1 MSQQPKKTEL
11 HMEKPDAIEN
21 LGAAISRALDEAP
34 VCDVLPIL
42 TGAFVALTVELV
54 RRQGHDVGQK
64 IEVDGGVERDIT
76 IHAPKVP
83 RMDAAPPIPHEK
95 PGQR

>member
-1 MSQQPKKTEL
+1 MTKQPKKTEL
-11 HMEKPDAIEN
+11 CVEQPDAIEN

-34 VCDVLPIL
+34 VSDVLSIL

-54 RRQGHDVGQK
+54 RRQGHDVSQK
-64 IEVDGGVERDIT
+64 IEVDGGHERDIT
-76 IHAPKVP
+76 IHAPKAQLKGAKSP
-83 RMDAAPPIPHEK
+83 SPHDK